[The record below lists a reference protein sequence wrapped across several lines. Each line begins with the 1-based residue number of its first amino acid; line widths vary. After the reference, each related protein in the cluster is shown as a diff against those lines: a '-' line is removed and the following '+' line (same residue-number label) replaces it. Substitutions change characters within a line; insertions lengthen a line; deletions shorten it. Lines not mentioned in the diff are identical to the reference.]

1 MTRQSL
7 FLISSPGEPCT
18 RTSPERKLRVGRVGF
33 SKRKM
38 LILEPKWPETNGQ
51 VCITYTPPSTLN
63 NTCSCDNHT
72 LRLFYQTTTVRRVIG
87 TIFHR
92 FCLVARKLLCAKN
105 VAPANV
111 LYTSHE
117 VKTARARASKKL
129 EKQGVSA
136 SKIEPGSV
144 RATENRA
151 RAARFARQNAK
162 KSREAHRFFGKRAR
176 ASRQGEQERSCKA
189 AKSAQVTS
197 SLDDGATRTLGMIIR
212 YAVQKLALG

>member
-1 MTRQSL
+1 MGRPGRAK
-7 FLISSPGEPCT
+7 SSRETPKSEPGTVP
-18 RTSPERKLRVGRVGF
+18 RRSRARPERRRSACGA
-33 SKRKM
+33 
-38 LILEPKWPETNGQ
+38 
-51 VCITYTPPSTLN
+51 
-63 NTCSCDNHT
+63 
-72 LRLFYQTTTVRRVIG
+72 TTTVRRVIG

-129 EKQGVSA
+129 ENQGVST

-151 RAARFARQNAK
+151 RAAQFARQNAK
-162 KSREAHRFFGKRAR
+162 KSREAWRFLEKRAR
-176 ASRQGEQERSCKA
+176 ASQKKRPRAQKLA
-189 AKSAQVTS
+189 AKSAQDPKG
-197 SLDDGATRTLGMIIR
+197 LEPGATRTLGMMI
-212 YAVQKLALG
+212 